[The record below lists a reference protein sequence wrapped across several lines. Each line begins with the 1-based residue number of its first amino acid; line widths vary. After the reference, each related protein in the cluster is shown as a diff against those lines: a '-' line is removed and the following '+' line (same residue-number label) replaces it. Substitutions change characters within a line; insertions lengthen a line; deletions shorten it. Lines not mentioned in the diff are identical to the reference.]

1 MSDYDPRLQN
11 ESTYEATRR
20 LNLAKKT
27 QEDKIAMLQL
37 NIQQIDRDLEQL
49 HREFNRT
56 REDKLFPS

>member
-27 QEDKIAMLQL
+27 QEDKIAMLQF